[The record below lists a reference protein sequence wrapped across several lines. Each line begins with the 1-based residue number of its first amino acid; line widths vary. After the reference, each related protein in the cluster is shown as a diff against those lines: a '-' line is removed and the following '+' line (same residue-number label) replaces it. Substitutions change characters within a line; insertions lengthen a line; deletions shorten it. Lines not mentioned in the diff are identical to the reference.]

1 MFLKIRLDATSGVQM
16 HEISVAQTI
25 VNEILAEAE
34 RQSAAKVTRVVL
46 ELGKLT
52 MLNFDQVSF
61 WVSAFL
67 EGTAGEDAEIS
78 ITPVDGSVECRECK
92 AISDVVVED
101 DPTLHYSVPQFTC
114 ERCGSHNT
122 FICKGRE
129 MVIKTIRIER

>member
-1 MFLKIRLDATSGVQM
+1 M

-34 RQSAAKVTRVVL
+34 RQSATKVTRVVL

-61 WVSAFL
+61 WVSA
-67 EGTAGEDAEIS
+67 
-78 ITPVDGSVECRECK
+78 ITPVDGSIECRECK
-92 AISDVVVED
+92 AVTDVVVED

-114 ERCGSHNT
+114 VQCGSHNT